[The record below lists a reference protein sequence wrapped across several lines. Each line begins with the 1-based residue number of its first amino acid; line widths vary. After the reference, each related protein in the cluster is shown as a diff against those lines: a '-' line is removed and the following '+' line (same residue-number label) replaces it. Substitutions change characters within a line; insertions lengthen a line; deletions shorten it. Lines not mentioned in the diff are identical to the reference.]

1 MKHFLVLESE
11 MPHSSTSSI
20 LLFKI
25 VIDSAFLPAI
35 PSVLIFV
42 IVLFSIVAV
51 DWFITTMPGN
61 EVWSIKLSKS
71 STSENSM
78 KAPFP
83 PVSLTLFDLIVPLAS
98 ESIEIAELPTCD
110 IVLFSMVKWGELNIQ
125 IPSFCEF

>member
-61 EVWSIKLSKS
+61 EVWSIMLSKS
-71 STSENSM
+71 STSENFSA
-78 KAPFP
+78 KIQRIECQFVPEEHRVLHP
-83 PVSLTLFDLIVPLAS
+83 LFIN
-98 ESIEIAELPTCD
+98 ESRI
-110 IVLFSMVKWGELNIQ
+110 
-125 IPSFCEF
+125 